1 MSQLINDWE
10 DLVEGMDGKG
20 GITKAIEKAIE
31 QGQEAGVRVKMIFRT
46 QEQGTPTMTKLSEL
60 RFDPKAAQVPSI
72 KRMVIQTLEDN
83 PGGEFS
89 GKIRIDFQNGDD
101 STNFSSFQRTIKM
114 GSAAQ
119 FEPGNE
125 EDESGNFADE
135 LLGGGGSGMSGA
147 SRDEIIEHYK
157 NLLVE
162 KDNAI
167 KRQAA
172 STDAAMGFL
181 FKSQAN
187 MLAMFDRST
196 RMMESYT
203 LRFGFPQMQPQII
216 ETGSLNREP
225 PPAPAGGGGMGM
237 LPMLLQAAAQFAKGD
252 SPAPAPQPQPQPQ
265 QRQIS
270 RVSNGDPPASRM
282 QAVSQGAGAVR
293 AMRPQPARPVDGFE
307 PAPPIQEDRPMMGH
321 QRMMEDEQPRGRR
334 FEEPEE
340 RYEEEVDAED
350 EDQGEYEEDGG
361 GAEDAAAQQ
370 LNQISP
376 DEMKAL
382 VLNWVNASPE
392 NKQAALGMGS
402 ELMSAIMG

>member
-1 MSQLINDWE
+1 MSQVINEWE
-10 DLVEGMDGKG
+10 DLIEGMDGKG
-20 GITKAIEKAIE
+20 GITKSIEKAIE
-31 QGQEAGVRVKMIFRT
+31 QGSENGVRIKVVFRT
-46 QEQGTPTMTKLSEL
+46 QEQGTPSMTKLSEL
-60 RFDPKAAQVPSI
+60 RFDPKTAQIPSV
-72 KRMVIQTLEDN
+72 KRSIIQTLEDN

-119 FEPGNE
+119 FEPGNDD
-125 EDESGNFADE
+125 EDNGNFAE
-135 LLGGGGSGMSGA
+135 EMLGGGGLGMSGT

-157 NLLVE
+157 GLLVE

-203 LRFGFPQMQPQII
+203 LRFGFPQMQPQVI
-216 ETGSLNREP
+216 ETGSFNREP
-225 PPAPAGGGGMGM
+225 PPAAGGGGGMGM

-252 SPAPAPQPQPQPQ
+252 SPAPAPQPQPQ

-270 RVSNGDPPASRM
+270 RSPDAGPSGRM
-282 QAVSQGAGAVR
+282 QAVSQSGGAVR
-293 AMRPQPARPVDGFE
+293 AMRPQPAQPVSGFE
-307 PAPPIQEDRPMMGH
+307 PPPPLQEDRPMMDRQEMMQGERPRGH
-321 QRMMEDEQPRGRR
+321 QFEAPEQV
-334 FEEPEE
+334 
-340 RYEEEVDAED
+340 YEEEMGDGED
-350 EDQGEYEEDGG
+350 GGDYEEDDS
-361 GAEDAAAQQ
+361 GAEDAATQQ

-382 VLNWVNASPE
+382 VINWVNASPE

>member
-1 MSQLINDWE
+1 MSQVINDWE
-10 DLVEGMDGKG
+10 DLIEGMDGKG
-20 GITKAIEKAIE
+20 GITKSIEKAIE
-31 QGQEAGVRVKMIFRT
+31 QGLEAGVRVKIVFRT
-46 QEQGTPTMTKLSEL
+46 QEQGTPAMTKLSEL
-60 RFDPKAAQVPSI
+60 RFDPKATQVPSV
-72 KRMVIQTLEDN
+72 KRSIIQTLEDN

-89 GKIRIDFQNGDD
+89 GKIRIDFQNGED
-101 STNFSSFQRTIKM
+101 SSNFSSFQRTVKM

-125 EDESGNFADE
+125 EDDNGNFAE
-135 LLGGGGSGMSGA
+135 EMLGGGGHGMSGA

-157 NLLVE
+157 NLLAE

-203 LRFGFPQMQPQII
+203 LRFGFPQMPPQVI
-216 ETGSLNREP
+216 EQGSVNREP
-225 PPAPAGGGGMGM
+225 PPPAAGGGGMGM

-252 SPAPAPQPQPQPQ
+252 SPAPAPQPQIQ
-265 QRQIS
+265 QRQVARRPAES
-270 RVSNGDPPASRM
+270 VSGGRM
-282 QAVSQGAGAVR
+282 QAINQGAGAVR
-293 AMRPQPARPVDGFE
+293 AMRPQPAQPVGGYE
-307 PAPPIQEDRPMMGH
+307 PPPPIHEERPMMTHH
-321 QRMMEDEQPRGRR
+321 QVQDEPRGHR
-334 FEEPEE
+334 FEEPE
-340 RYEEEVDAED
+340 
-350 EDQGEYEEDGG
+350 QEYEEDVGDEESSNEYG
-361 GAEDAAAQQ
+361 DDSSGAEDAAAQQ
-370 LNQISP
+370 LNKISP
-376 DEMKAL
+376 EEMKAL

>member
-20 GITKAIEKAIE
+20 GITKSIEKAIE
-31 QGQEAGVRVKMIFRT
+31 QGHEAGVRVKIVFRT

-72 KRMVIQTLEDN
+72 KRMIIQTLEDN

-89 GKIRIDFQNGDD
+89 GKIRIDFQNGED

-125 EDESGNFADE
+125 DDDGGNFAEE
-135 LLGGGGSGMSGA
+135 LLGGGSSGMSGA

-157 NLLVE
+157 ALLAE

-216 ETGSLNREP
+216 ETGSPNREP
-225 PPAPAGGGGMGM
+225 PPAPSGGGGMGM

-252 SPAPAPQPQPQPQ
+252 SPAPAPQPQPQ
-265 QRQIS
+265 QRQIARAPS
-270 RVSNGDPPASRM
+270 DGPPAGRM

-293 AMRPQPARPVDGFE
+293 AMRPQPARPADGFE
-307 PAPPIQEDRPMMGH
+307 PPPQMQEDRPMMTH
-321 QRMMEDEQPRGRR
+321 QRMMDEDRPRVQR
-334 FEEPEE
+334 FEEQEE
-340 RYEEEVDAED
+340 RYEEEADVEE
-350 EDQGEYEEDGG
+350 EDQGEYEEDEG
-361 GAEDAAAQQ
+361 GAESAAAQQ
-370 LNQISP
+370 LNKISP
-376 DEMKAL
+376 EEMKAL

>member
-1 MSQLINDWE
+1 MSQVINDWE

-20 GITKAIEKAIE
+20 GITKAIERAIH
-31 QGQEAGVRVKMIFRT
+31 QGNEEGVRVKIVFRT
-46 QEQGTPTMTKLSEL
+46 REQGTPSMAKLSEV

-72 KRMVIQTLEDN
+72 KRSIIQTLEDN
-83 PGGEFS
+83 PGSEFS
-89 GKIRIDFQNGDD
+89 GQIRIDFQNGDD
-101 STNFSSFQRTIKM
+101 SSSFSSFQRTIKM

-119 FEPGNE
+119 FEPGNDE
-125 EDESGNFADE
+125 QEDGNFAEE
-135 LLGGGGSGMSGA
+135 LLGGGGSGMSGT
-147 SRDEIIEHYK
+147 SRDEIIEHYRG
-157 NLLVE
+157 LLVE

-203 LRFGFPQMQPQII
+203 LRFGFPQMQPQVI
-216 ETGSLNREP
+216 ETGSVNREP
-225 PPAPAGGGGMGM
+225 APAAGGGGMGM

-252 SPAPAPQPQPQPQ
+252 SPAPAPQPQPQ

-270 RVSNGDPPASRM
+270 RSPDAGHSGRM
-282 QAVSQGAGAVR
+282 QAVSQSGGAVR
-293 AMRPQPARPVDGFE
+293 AMRPQPMQPAIGFE
-307 PAPPIQEDRPMMGH
+307 PPPPIHEDRPMMGQ
-321 QRMMEDEQPRGRR
+321 QRMVQEEQPRGNH

-340 RYEEEVDAED
+340 RYEEEMGGEED
-350 EDQGEYEEDGG
+350 GGEYEEDEGG
-361 GAEDAAAQQ
+361 VEDAAAQQ
-370 LNQISP
+370 LNKISP
-376 DEMKAL
+376 EEMKAL
-382 VLNWVNASPE
+382 VINWVNASPE

-402 ELMSAIMG
+402 DLMSAIMG

>member
-1 MSQLINDWE
+1 MSQVINDWE
-10 DLVEGMDGKG
+10 DLIEGMDGKG
-20 GITKAIEKAIE
+20 GITKSIEKAID
-31 QGQEAGVRVKMIFRT
+31 QGNENGVRVKVVFRT

-60 RFDPKAAQVPSI
+60 RFDPKTAQLPSV
-72 KRMVIQTLEDN
+72 KRSIIQTLEDN

-101 STNFSSFQRTIKM
+101 STNFSSFQRTVKM

-119 FEPGNE
+119 FDPGNDE
-125 EDESGNFADE
+125 EESGNFAEE
-135 LLGGGGSGMSGA
+135 LLGGGGLGMSGT

-157 NLLVE
+157 GLLAE

-216 ETGSLNREP
+216 ETGSVNREP
-225 PPAPAGGGGMGM
+225 PQATGGGGGMGM

-252 SPAPAPQPQPQPQ
+252 SPAQAPAAQPQPQ

-270 RVSNGDPPASRM
+270 RSPGPGPSGRM
-282 QAVSQGAGAVR
+282 EAVSQGAGAVR
-293 AMRPQPARPVDGFE
+293 AMRPQPAQPAGGFE
-307 PAPPIQEDRPMMGH
+307 APPPLQEDRPMMGH
-321 QRMMEDEQPRGRR
+321 QEMMQEDRPRGQR
-334 FEEPEE
+334 FEAPEQ
-340 RYEEEVDAED
+340 D
-350 EDQGEYEEDGG
+350 YEEDVGDEGDGG
-361 GAEDAAAQQ
+361 DYEEDDPGAEDAATQQ